1 MLLWRLFFTF
11 LRIGGF
17 TIGGGYVMLPIIQR
31 DVVER
36 EKWVKEEEFLDLI
49 AVAQASPG
57 VMAINSALIIGFK
70 LAGIPGAAAATLGV
84 SLPSCLIILV
94 IASYFVQFSHL
105 PLLMSFMDGARPVVV
120 ALLLYAAFTMGIKS
134 AGLSSLII
142 CVAALIFH
150 LAPAQSHSAHPGRPD
165 RYLLFHRMRKK
176 GEERPI
182 IWQLFSNL
190 FLIGASASAG
200 LRHDP
205 DY

>member
-70 LAGIPGAAAATLGV
+70 LAGIPGGGSHPWRISALISYYSGDCLLFCPV
-84 SLPSCLIILV
+84 QPICPCSCPLWKGPGRWWWPSLC
-94 IASYFVQFSHL
+94 
-105 PLLMSFMDGARPVVV
+105 R
-120 ALLLYAAFTMGIKS
+120 LYHGHKER
-134 AGLSSLII
+134 AGLSGPYYLRGSLNFPPS
-142 CVAALIFH
+142 CSSPVPFCSSSWRPDRL
-150 LAPAQSHSAHPGRPD
+150 SAFPSDEEKGGGRPD
-165 RYLLFHRMRKK
+165 YLAA
-176 GEERPI
+176 
-182 IWQLFSNL
+182 FST
-190 FLIGASASAG
+190 FF
-200 LRHDP
+200 
-205 DY
+205 